1 MKFYSTIITLLLSV
15 ALAYSQNPD
24 AILGTWLTA
33 KKDAKIEITKHKDK
47 FYGKIV
53 WLKEPNENGKPK
65 VDKENPNEKL
75 RSRSIIGL
83 LILKDF
89 VHVGNNQWK
98 DGEIYDPN
106 NGKTYSCKMKLANSN
121 QLDIRG
127 YIGISLFGRTET
139 WTRAK

>member
-47 FYGKIV
+47 FYGKSV

>member
-1 MKFYSTIITLLLSV
+1 MKIIVFIFFWLFFSIS
-15 ALAYSQNPD
+15 ANSQNAD

-33 KKDAKIEITKHKDK
+33 KKDATVEITKHKDK

-75 RSRSIIGL
+75 RSRAIIGL

-89 VHVGNNQWK
+89 VYKGDNQWK
-98 DGEIYDPN
+98 EGEIYDPA
-106 NGKTYSCKMKLANSN
+106 NGKTYSCKMKLVSPNN
-121 QLDIRG
+121 LEIRG